1 MALEKSKIKNKVIT
15 ITLVCLIGVFLVSCG
30 QNNTYD
36 TSMQKA
42 KEAIIEKKFEQ
53 ADGFV
58 EMALE
63 NNPKEEEAKNYQ
75 KQIKAYLEALNFK
88 EKKDNKNAIHK
99 FDEVINVSNGSKKM
113 IEYAKQEKETIRNI
127 ETDDKTEKTK
137 TSDTNEVETKETK
150 ETIWD
155 TSKGD
160 SLRNFMTQ
168 FSQTMNQEYKEYNQT
183 TNVDLYGVKLPNDVL
198 DGQWIMAIDE
208 QPVQVQWSETGEG
221 KSSYQLVAVYSD
233 ADTQPYLQKHVYF
246 FIIENGSPK
255 VFVTQQN
262 QGNDKNYL
270 YFSQS
275 KNEELNNGFEQV
287 VLGKSVSSSSSNQ
300 VKTDVDWQ
308 KIARD
313 KVEEQFPEW
322 EVDRYEQQSEG
333 VMNVFI
339 KEKTSGAAASH
350 AVGAIDINT
359 GNTSGF

>member
-1 MALEKSKIKNKVIT
+1 MIFKKSKVKNKVIVT
-15 ITLVCLIGVFLVSCG
+15 MLICLIGICLVSCG
-30 QNNTYD
+30 KNNHYEA
-36 TSMQKA
+36 SMQKT

-53 ADGFV
+53 AEGFV

-113 IEYAKQEKETIRNI
+113 IEYAKQEKETLNSS
-127 ETDDKTEKTK
+127 ETDSKADETK
-137 TSDTNEVETKETK
+137 TSDTNETEKKEA
-150 ETIWD
+150 IWD
-155 TSKGD
+155 TSKED

-168 FSQTMNQEYKEYNQT
+168 FSQTMNQDYKEYNQT
-183 TNVDLYGVKLPNDVL
+183 TNVDLYGVKLPKDVL
-198 DGQWIMAIDE
+198 DGQWTMAIDE

-221 KSSYQLVAVYSD
+221 KSAYQLVAVYSD

-275 KNEELNNGFEQV
+275 KNEELNNGFEQI
-287 VLGKSVSSSSSNQ
+287 VLGKSVSNSSSNQ
-300 VKTDVDWQ
+300 AKTDVDWQ

-322 EVDRYEQQSEG
+322 EVDRFEQQSEG
-333 VMNVFI
+333 IMNVFI
-339 KEKTSGAAASH
+339 KEKTSGSVASH

-359 GNTSGF
+359 GKTSGF